1 MQYFTVRQYLEHYQT
16 DYNTKRIRAGL
27 IALLPSTADGT
38 HEFESMHT
46 VFTAYAD
53 ELTDPLLMTA
63 RTYLG
68 EYHQQYD
75 SSRVLN
81 DLVAMLP
88 PNGTGLYTLELLRT
102 TFSDYVESIPSLEDY
117 TLPTAPNGSRTMI
130 NPAVI
135 ERWKARR
142 EAP

>member
-16 DYNTKRIRAGL
+16 EYNTKRIRAGL
-27 IALLPSTADGT
+27 IALLPLTQDDT

-46 VFTAYAD
+46 VFTAYAA

-81 DLVAMLP
+81 ELVAMLP
-88 PNGTGLYTLELLRT
+88 TNETGLYTLELLRT
-102 TFSDYVESIPSLEDY
+102 TFSDYVESIPSLKVE
-117 TLPTAPNGSRTMI
+117 S
-130 NPAVI
+130 
-135 ERWKARR
+135 
-142 EAP
+142 